1 MSEVFVVSMAYMF
14 FIFEVSM
21 FLLAA
26 MFLSFL
32 IVLIMLGIA
41 IELLEVFQE
50 LFKEM
55 KAKLKSY
62 RSSNSRKQML
72 GVYKLKIFPN
82 DVWLGE
88 KESEFDF
95 WYWIYGHT
103 WWLKIVRN
111 KIYHYERNE
120 MNRS

>member
-1 MSEVFVVSMAYMF
+1 
-14 FIFEVSM
+14 
-21 FLLAA
+21 
-26 MFLSFL
+26 
-32 IVLIMLGIA
+32 MLGIA

-82 DVWLGE
+82 DVWLSE
-88 KESEFDF
+88 KKVSLIFGIGFMVTLDD
-95 WYWIYGHT
+95 
-103 WWLKIVRN
+103 
-111 KIYHYERNE
+111 
-120 MNRS
+120 